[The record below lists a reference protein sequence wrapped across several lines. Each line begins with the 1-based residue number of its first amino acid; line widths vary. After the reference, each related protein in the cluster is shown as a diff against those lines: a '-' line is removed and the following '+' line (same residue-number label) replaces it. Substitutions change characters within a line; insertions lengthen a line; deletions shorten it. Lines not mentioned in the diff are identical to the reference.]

1 MKIRIGGFFPE
12 SKMQLLL
19 MVLAIAIVAIGVI
32 APAVAAGIENGQA
45 VPPEVAQ
52 HLKDWPLPNKDYS
65 NTRATMD
72 SSINSVNVKGLKV
85 AWSIPI
91 NATGFFGSASSNPLI
106 VGDTV
111 FFQDLSSNVFSLK
124 LESGALNWKQIYN
137 LSTIGP
143 NGPAVGWGKV
153 FAAKGVYN
161 MTALDANTGKEIWAR
176 NISTGKTVGIDIQP
190 LAYNGNV
197 YTSTVP
203 GSSASDFYAGGGIG
217 VIYALDQQTGE
228 VKWNFSTVDSPDI
241 WGNSKVNSGGG
252 CWYTPSVDLATGII
266 FWGVGN
272 PAPWPGTE
280 AFPSGSSR
288 PGANLY
294 TDSLLAVNSSSGEL
308 VWYSQANSHDIF
320 DHDFQIP
327 PILAKADIGG
337 KNQEIVLGA
346 GKLGRVFAFN
356 RSTGAILWITEVGEH
371 LNDQIASVS
380 NETVKVYP
388 GYFGGVETPMAYAD
402 GAVYVPYVDLYANYT
417 GSKLVDSQKF
427 AEGRGGLAAID
438 VKTGKIL
445 WDKKFSSLNVGGAT
459 VINDLVFTAT
469 FDGTIYA
476 FRRDSGE
483 EVWQYKAPA
492 GVNAWP
498 AVANDTIVW
507 PCAASGEPTLLAL
520 RLPFSKS

>member
-1 MKIRIGGFFPE
+1 M
-12 SKMQLLL
+12 
-19 MVLAIAIVAIGVI
+19 
-32 APAVAAGIENGQA
+32 
-45 VPPEVAQ
+45 
-52 HLKDWPLPNKDYS
+52 
-65 NTRATMD
+65 
-72 SSINSVNVKGLKV
+72 
-85 AWSIPI
+85 
-91 NATGFFGSASSNPLI
+91 
-106 VGDTV
+106 
-111 FFQDLSSNVFSLK
+111 
-124 LESGALNWKQIYN
+124 
-137 LSTIGP
+137 
-143 NGPAVGWGKV
+143 
-153 FAAKGVYN
+153 
-161 MTALDANTGKEIWAR
+161 
-176 NISTGKTVGIDIQP
+176 
-190 LAYNGNV
+190 
-197 YTSTVP
+197 
-203 GSSASDFYAGGGIG
+203 
-217 VIYALDQQTGE
+217 IYALDQQTGE

-459 VINDLVFTAT
+459 VVNDLVFTAT
-469 FDGTIYA
+469 FDGTVYA